1 MPKNRLNIQRS
12 EFLSF
17 LERVDDHQGLEDL
30 IRLYKKKYNTA
41 RHVCWGAVIEEK
53 GTYLEQSSDGQ
64 EPRGTAGPQILAQ
77 IKSNHLHNV
86 VVIVVRASK
95 VLILLGK
102 NSYSPRK
109 SVKASKSS
117 QAGESPKLNK
127 FC

>member
-86 VVIVVRASK
+86 VVIVVRYFGDK
-95 VLILLGK
+95 KLGK
-102 NSYSPRK
+102 
-109 SVKASKSS
+109 
-117 QAGESPKLNK
+117 KLLSEAYK
-127 FC
+127 TSAEIAIKTCL